1 MIKIKDI
8 PINDRPI
15 ERLINNGVHVLSNE
29 ELLSI
34 LIKTGTKEESVKQLA
49 NRVLI
54 EAGDI
59 KSLKEITYE
68 KLIKIKGI
76 GPTKACIILSSIELS
91 KRMNK
96 TIENINKIKI
106 NNSNI
111 VFDYFKDLIGE
122 EKQEYFYCLYLD
134 INKRIIKN
142 KMLFKG
148 TLNHSLVHPRE
159 IFKEAYLV
167 GAVSIICIHNH
178 PSGLVNP
185 SRQDIELTNNL
196 KQVGKVLGIG
206 IDDHIIVGQNNYY
219 SFFENNEM

>member
-8 PINDRPI
+8 PKNDRPI
-15 ERLINNGVHVLSNE
+15 ERLINNGVNVLSNE

-59 KSLKEITYE
+59 KGLKELTYE

-76 GPTKACIILSSIELS
+76 GPTKTCIILSSIELS
-91 KRMNK
+91 KRLNK

-106 NNSNI
+106 TNSN
-111 VFDYFKDLIGE
+111 VVYNYFKDIIGE

-134 INKRIIKN
+134 STKRIIKS

-159 IFKEAYLV
+159 IFKEAYLI
-167 GAVSIICIHNH
+167 GAVSIICVHNH
-178 PSGLVNP
+178 PSGLVKP
-185 SRQDIELTNNL
+185 SKQDIELTNNL
-196 KQVGKVLGIG
+196 KQVGKVLGVG
-206 IDDHIIVGQNNYY
+206 IDDHVIVGQNNYY
-219 SFFENNEM
+219 SFFENNEI